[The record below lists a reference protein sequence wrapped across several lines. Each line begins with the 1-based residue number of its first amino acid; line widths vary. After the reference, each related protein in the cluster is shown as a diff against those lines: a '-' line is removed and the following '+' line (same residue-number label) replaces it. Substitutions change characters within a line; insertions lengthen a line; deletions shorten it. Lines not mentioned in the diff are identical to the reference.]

1 MRARLFVVGAL
12 LALAGAPSAQARG
25 CARTLPH
32 GPHLPAPVVLRT
44 VCGVFELRRDGSV
57 VYGRA
62 PARAPAWAPRATSHP
77 DARTWVAHPNHRL
90 AVYRD
95 GRLLWHSHSTGGSDD
110 VAVGHG
116 HIAFTA
122 YSRWTETLWIAP
134 IGGRE
139 RMVAPK
145 EDLIGWIPA
154 GLVTQRES
162 DLRLRAPDGRLLRSL
177 ARARTALRDGHGL
190 IVLRTDGVI
199 VRTDGWHTRTLTDLR
214 TLGMAKDPWLEQLP
228 GGLIQVMAGNR
239 VLFLDRNGRR
249 FASASFARPHKH
261 DGGGQIVG
269 GPLPL
274 PDRSAIVF
282 AVNRRRTWTDPG
294 VETVYRLDRGHRVP
308 RPLFATR
315 LERLTCGQWATL
327 MYLRGRVLF
336 AASEGQ
342 TAVLDPAGRARPI
355 DLTRLVSRLQPA
367 NPNPGRSSEAVWL
380 S

>member
-1 MRARLFVVGAL
+1 MRARLLVVGAL
-12 LALAGAPSAQARG
+12 LALVGAPSAQARG

-32 GPHLPAPVVLRT
+32 GPRLPAPVVLRT
-44 VCGVFELRRDGSV
+44 VCGVFQLRRDGSV
-57 VYGRA
+57 VYGRT
-62 PARAPAWAPRATSHP
+62 PAWAPAWAPDATSHP
-77 DARTWVAHPNHRL
+77 GPRTWVAHPNHRL

-95 GRLLWHSHSTGGSDD
+95 GRLLWHSHSTGGSDE

-122 YSRWTETLWIAP
+122 YRRWTVTLWIAP

-139 RMVAPK
+139 HMVARK
-145 EDLIGWIPA
+145 EELLGWIPA
-154 GLVTQRES
+154 GLVTQRGR
-162 DLRLRAPDGRLLRSL
+162 DLRLRAPDGRLLRSI
-177 ARARTALRDGHGL
+177 ARARTALRDGDGL
-190 IVLRTDGVI
+190 VVLRTNGVI
-199 VRTDGWHTRTLTDLR
+199 VRTDGWRSKTLADLR
-214 TLGMAKDPWLEQLP
+214 PLGMANDPWLELLP
-228 GGLIQVMAGNR
+228 GGLMKVTAGNR
-239 VLFLDRNGRR
+239 VLFLDRDGRR
-249 FASASFARPHKH
+249 FASAAFARPHKH

-274 PDRSAIVF
+274 PDRSAVVF
-282 AVNRRRTWTDPG
+282 VVNRRRTWTDPG

-336 AASEGQ
+336 AATEGQ
-342 TAVLDPAGRARPI
+342 TAILDPAGRARPI
-355 DLTRLVSRLQPA
+355 DLTRLVGRLQPA
-367 NPNPGRSSEAVWL
+367 HPNPDQSSEAVWL